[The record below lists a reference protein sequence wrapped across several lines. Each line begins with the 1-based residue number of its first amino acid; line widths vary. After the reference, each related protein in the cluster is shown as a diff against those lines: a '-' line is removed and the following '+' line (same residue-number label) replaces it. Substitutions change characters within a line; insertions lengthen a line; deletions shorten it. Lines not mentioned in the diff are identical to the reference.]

1 MDSDNIDN
9 IENLG
14 SQLDVFNIIER
25 TCSVLSLVGCIFI
38 IVTFCVSD
46 AFHKPINRLVFYAS
60 FGNMMTNVATL
71 MARTYVPFPESA
83 GCQFQAFLIQMFM
96 PADAFWILAMAIN
109 VYLTFYAKFD
119 AQKLRKMEIPYLLF
133 CYGVPFIVALV
144 FVFVS
149 SPSKGKI
156 YGDATLWCWVKR
168 EWDIFRII
176 TFYGPVWAAIAV
188 TTFIYIRAGRE
199 IYRKHKQ
206 LRELNY
212 TSHYEPETNA
222 MNDPFS
228 VKTTEVSVTSEIVT
242 STQDTP
248 IDLAPLGRAH
258 RDSSA
263 GHQSKPSAYSVSI
276 SADGSKAAAAIP
288 MATTT
293 STGRS
298 NEHTT
303 QRSGRRKANYD
314 ANSAAWSY
322 TKCSILFFTAILV
335 TWIPST
341 ANRVYGVIQPD
352 GVSLPLEY
360 MSAFVLPLQGFWNA
374 VIYMVTSWKAC
385 KTLMDDIRFFFKG
398 GRKANVPARLTT
410 MSRLG
415 VRRDNVAVPGR
426 TGNFEMMSKGRNIRT
441 SSDLSSGSDSTE
453 ELRYGVVR

>member
-1 MDSDNIDN
+1 MQI
-9 IENLG
+9 
-14 SQLDVFNIIER
+14 
-25 TCSVLSLVGCIFI
+25 TASL
-38 IVTFCVSD
+38 TR
-46 AFHKPINRLVFYAS
+46 HR
-60 FGNMMTNVATL
+60 
-71 MARTYVPFPESA
+71 
-83 GCQFQAFLIQMFM
+83 
-96 PADAFWILAMAIN
+96 
-109 VYLTFYAKFD
+109 
-119 AQKLRKMEIPYLLF
+119 
-133 CYGVPFIVALV
+133 
-144 FVFVS
+144 
-149 SPSKGKI
+149 
-156 YGDATLWCWVKR
+156 
-168 EWDIFRII
+168 
-176 TFYGPVWAAIAV
+176 AAIAV